1 MCEFPKVERWIID
14 GMVVK
19 WGDSNDDGM
28 LAGLH
33 LTGTV
38 WVSLF
43 LFTNTPLIIMHG
55 VKAGMSGGEQS
66 LLRVLI
72 GVVTRTAMG
81 ENPRTVP
88 MWRTPDS

>member
-1 MCEFPKVERWIID
+1 M
-14 GMVVK
+14 
-19 WGDSNDDGM
+19 
-28 LAGLH
+28 
-33 LTGTV
+33 TGTV

-72 GVVTRTAMG
+72 GVVTRTTMG

-88 MWRTPDS
+88 M